1 MTFHTA
7 RDSLFGLFLRL
18 LEKVSIEEHPE
29 EKDQQDDHDRGAD
42 EFSQGDL
49 PTQQHEH
56 DNAEFEDEIGGGH
69 FEGHRGGEVRAFAE
83 DRAGQSHGRVRA
95 R

>member
-7 RDSLFGLFLRL
+7 RDSLFGLFLRP
-18 LEKVSIEEHPE
+18 LEKVSIEEAPE
-29 EKDQQDDHDRGAD
+29 EKDQQDDHDRRAD